1 MNLSQ
6 SDFDK
11 IILLKKDYLL
21 LKRILYKTKSL
32 YKRHRHYQKLNKLS
46 KLLKK
51 IFKLGKKIKKKEE
64 KEKEKEKENKS
75 FKYELS
81 LDKNDLNYCIDII
94 IELGGIINNMLKL
107 KLYLSYSLII
117 LGIISRLYFIINYF
131 LKKIN

>member
-21 LKRILYKTKSL
+21 VKRILYKTKSL
-32 YKRHRHYQKLNKLS
+32 YKSHKHYQKLNKLS

-51 IFKLGKKIKKKEE
+51 IFKLGKKLKKKEE
-64 KEKEKEKENKS
+64 KEKENKA

-94 IELGGIINNMLKL
+94 IELGGTINNMLKL

-131 LKKIN
+131 LKKLN

>member
-1 MNLSQ
+1 MDLSQ

-21 LKRILYKTKSL
+21 VKRILYKTKSL
-32 YKRHRHYQKLNKLS
+32 YKRHKHYQKLNKLS

-64 KEKEKEKENKS
+64 KEKENKT

-94 IELGGIINNMLKL
+94 IELGGIINSMLKL

-117 LGIISRLYFIINYF
+117 LGIISRLYFIINYL
-131 LKKIN
+131 LKKLN

>member
-1 MNLSQ
+1 MNLKQ
-6 SDFDK
+6 DDFDK
-11 IILLKKDYLL
+11 IILIKKDYLL

-32 YKRHRHYQKLNKLS
+32 YKRHQHYQKLYKLS

-51 IFKLGKKIKKKEE
+51 NFKLGKQIKKKKEE
-64 KEKEKEKENKS
+64 KENET

-81 LDKNDLNYCIDII
+81 FDKKDLNYCLDII
-94 IELGGIINNMLKL
+94 LELGEIINRMLKL

-131 LKKIN
+131 IKL

>member
-1 MNLSQ
+1 MSLSE

-32 YKRHRHYQKLNKLS
+32 YKRHKHYQKLSQLS

-51 IFKLGKKIKKKEE
+51 NFKFGRKIKLKKEE
-64 KEKEKEKENKS
+64 KEKNDDKY
-75 FKYELS
+75 KYELTV
-81 LDKNDLNYCIDII
+81 DKSDLNYCIDILI
-94 IELGGIINNMLKL
+94 QLGEIINRMLKL

-117 LGIISRLYFIINYF
+117 LGIISRTYFILNYF
-131 LKKIN
+131 INLDY